1 MLSPWD
7 SPGQNTGVGS
17 HSLLQGIFLTQ
28 ELNLSLPHCRQILY
42 QLSHHRSPGIP
53 EWVPIPSP
61 WDLPKLGIE
70 PGSPA
75 LQADSLPAEILS
87 LIEMY
92 IFELLPKFSD
102 SDTVEV
108 DLSSL
113 FYQAFQVILIN
124 TKYVDLLI
132 YYYCT

>member
-1 MLSPWD
+1 MA
-7 SPGQNTGVGS
+7 S

-42 QLSHHRSPGIP
+42 QLSHHRNPGIL

-87 LIEMY
+87 LIEIY

-102 SDTVEV
+102 SDTIEV

-132 YYYCT
+132 YYYWT

>member
-1 MLSPWD
+1 MA
-7 SPGQNTGVGS
+7 S
-17 HSLLQGIFLTQ
+17 HFLLQGIFLTQ

-42 QLSHHRSPGIP
+42 QLSHHRSPGIL

-70 PGSPA
+70 SGSPA
-75 LQADSLPAEILS
+75 LQADSLHAEILS
-87 LIEMY
+87 LIEIY
-92 IFELLPKFSD
+92 IFELFPKFSD

-108 DLSSL
+108 DLSRL

-132 YYYCT
+132 YYYWT

>member
-1 MLSPWD
+1 MA
-7 SPGQNTGVGS
+7 S
-17 HSLLQGIFLTQ
+17 HFLLQGIFLTQ

-42 QLSHHRSPGIP
+42 QLSHHRSPGIL

-70 PGSPA
+70 SGSPA

-87 LIEMY
+87 LIEIY
-92 IFELLPKFSD
+92 IFELFPKFSD

-108 DLSSL
+108 DLSRL

-132 YYYCT
+132 YYYWT

>member
-1 MLSPWD
+1 
-7 SPGQNTGVGS
+7 VAS

-42 QLSHHRSPGIP
+42 QLSHHRNPGIL

-87 LIEMY
+87 LIEIY

-102 SDTVEV
+102 SDTIEV

-132 YYYCT
+132 YYYWT